1 MRITVIVVAAGA
13 AAMLWTGVGAQQEM
27 LSRPGPGSGITR
39 VEGSV
44 NIANTPPV
52 RAMQE
57 GEWRV
62 AIAPVTFFRPKGRYL
77 VTWPDGSIDRMTI
90 AETGQG
96 DWVLTEG
103 ASRRWLN
110 LSMARSVEELR

>member
-1 MRITVIVVAAGA
+1 MRISVIVAAAGA
-13 AAMLWTGVGAQQEM
+13 AAMLWTGVRAQQEM

-44 NIANTPPV
+44 SIANMPPV
-52 RAMQE
+52 RAMQD

-62 AIAPVTFFRPKGRYL
+62 AIAPVTFFKPKVRYL
-77 VTWPDGSIDRMTI
+77 VTWPDGSVERMTI

-103 ASRRWLN
+103 TSRRWLN
-110 LSMARSVEELR
+110 LAVARSVEELR